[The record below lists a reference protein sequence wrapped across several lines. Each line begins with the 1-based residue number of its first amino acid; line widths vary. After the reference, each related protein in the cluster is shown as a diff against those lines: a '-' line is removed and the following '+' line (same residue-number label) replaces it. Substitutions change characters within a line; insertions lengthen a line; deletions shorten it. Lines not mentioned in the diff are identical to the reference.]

1 MKQKKNKIEK
11 VANSNIWPKLILKM
25 VLPFIMGLMYFI
37 NNHKA
42 NDLQDISFKLQ
53 FSCDKNIDYISFFEN
68 ESIIINDCH
77 DPSNIKLTK
86 NTQNIYMLS
95 KKTNSYLLFIFFVDE
110 ISFLICRS
118 IQS

>member
-42 NDLQDISFKLQ
+42 NDLQDISLTIMGINLAIIALNISSLLKILEWMHNEIKDILPKVYANKERDLKFFK
-53 FSCDKNIDYISFFEN
+53 K
-68 ESIIINDCH
+68 
-77 DPSNIKLTK
+77 
-86 NTQNIYMLS
+86 
-95 KKTNSYLLFIFFVDE
+95 V
-110 ISFLICRS
+110 
-118 IQS
+118 